1 MMTKKDIEDMAMEV
15 VQFLKQNDM
24 DHDVCI
30 YYNNKRW
37 STLYTKL
44 DTGEW
49 SYQEVI
55 QDDMNPFDYFEY
67 ANHKHILSMS
77 FEGSLYDLLNYYGGK
92 LYEEFSNIFNK
103 RDLYYEFGNAWN
115 LSVYPDDDYDGIEY
129 TSYEPEPEP
138 EYIYHGKA
146 DVLPELIGLMDLW
159 WNMSKDTGDRGGCVI
174 GASMRFKYK
183 GKSYKMAPCSPY
195 QGELSW
201 TPHVD
206 FVKETLRSIGAEEIH
221 WNCGRLD

>member
-24 DHDVCI
+24 ANDVCI

-55 QDDMNPFDYFEY
+55 QDNMNPFDYFEY
-67 ANHKHILSMS
+67 ANDKHILSMS
-77 FEGSLYDLLNYYGGK
+77 FEGTLYDLLNYYAGR
-92 LYEEFSNIFNK
+92 LYDEFAEIFNK
-103 RDLYYEFGNAWN
+103 RGLYYEFGNAWN

-146 DVLPELIGLMDLW
+146 DVLPELRGLMDLW
-159 WNMSKDTGDRGGCVI
+159 WHMSKDTGDRGGCVI
-174 GASMRFKYK
+174 GAGMCFTYK

-201 TPHVD
+201 TPHVE
-206 FVKETLRSIGAEEIH
+206 FVKETLKNIGAEDIY